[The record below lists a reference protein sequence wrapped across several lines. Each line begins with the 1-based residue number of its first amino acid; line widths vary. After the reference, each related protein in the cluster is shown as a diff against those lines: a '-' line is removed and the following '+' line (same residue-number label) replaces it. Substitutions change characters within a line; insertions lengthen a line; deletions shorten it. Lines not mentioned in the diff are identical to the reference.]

1 MSMARF
7 RLTQA
12 AIVGQFRW
20 PAGDT
25 VADSQ
30 ANAQAGDNVWV
41 GLNSATM
48 CEGVTPLDAAAT
60 SMRAASQWANVPL
73 RNVIFGVDS
82 ISA

>member
-1 MSMARF
+1 MARF

-12 AIVGQFRW
+12 LIVGQFRW
-20 PAGDT
+20 SAGNT

-30 ANAQAGDNVWV
+30 ANAQAGDIVWT

-48 CEGVTPLDAAAT
+48 VEGMTPLDGLAT

-82 ISA
+82 IG